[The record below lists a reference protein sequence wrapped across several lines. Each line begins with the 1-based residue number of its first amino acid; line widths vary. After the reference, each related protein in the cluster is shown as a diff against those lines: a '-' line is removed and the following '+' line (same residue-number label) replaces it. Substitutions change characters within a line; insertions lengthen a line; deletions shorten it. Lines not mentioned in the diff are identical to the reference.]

1 MEQATTPVAGSL
13 GEPDLFPFTVTDT
26 MEITSVLV
34 GLCKHRI
41 RASVYFNAQ
50 PGSILTC
57 LLAVQASTR
66 TLVFDVDRDER
77 RNVALVSAEKLAW
90 RTAVDGVKIEF
101 STGQAR
107 LIDFDGGPALE
118 APLPSRMLRLQ
129 RRNAFRAPVPVSRP
143 PICLVDVDGTGK
155 VAFKA
160 RVLDIST
167 LGLSLLIDSNAVQ
180 LTPLLQLARLSLEL
194 PGFGEVQCSAEI
206 RYAIDPGRRHPASL
220 RRCGVQFKNVAAADE
235 VLLQRYVIALDR
247 DRAKNRL
254 TE

>member
-1 MEQATTPVAGSL
+1 MSPGTGTLA
-13 GEPDLFPFTVTDT
+13 EPDLFPFTVTNAR
-26 MEITSVLV
+26 EITSILV

-57 LLAVQASTR
+57 LLAVQPSSN
-66 TLVFDVDRDER
+66 TLVFDIDRDER
-77 RNVALVSAEKLAW
+77 RNAALVSAEKLAW

-107 LIDFDGGPALE
+107 LIDFEGSPALA
-118 APLPSRMLRLQ
+118 APLPARMLRLQ
-129 RRNAFRAPVPVSRP
+129 RRNAYRAPVPVSRP
-143 PICLVDVDGTGK
+143 PICLIDLDGTGK

-167 LGLSLLIDSNAVQ
+167 LGLSVLIDSNQVDP
-180 LTPLLQLARLSLEL
+180 TPLLKLARLSLDL

-206 RYAIDPGRRHPASL
+206 RYAIDPGRRFPSSL
-220 RRCGVQFKNVAAADE
+220 RRCGVQFLNVAAADE

-247 DRAKNRL
+247 DRVKNKL

>member
-1 MEQATTPVAGSL
+1 MTPVSGTL
-13 GEPDLFPFTVTDT
+13 GEPDLFPYTVTDS
-26 MEITSVLV
+26 MEITSILV

-57 LLAVQASTR
+57 LLAVQPSSH

-77 RNVALVSAEKLAW
+77 RNAALASAEKLAW
-90 RTAVDGVKIEF
+90 RTAIDGVKIEF
-101 STGQAR
+101 GTGRAR
-107 LIDFDGGPALE
+107 LIDFEGSPALE
-118 APLPSRMLRLQ
+118 APLPTRMVRLQ
-129 RRNAFRAPVPVSRP
+129 RRNAYRAAVPVSRP
-143 PICLVDVDGTGK
+143 PICLIDVDGTGK

-167 LGLSLLIDSNAVQ
+167 LGLSLLIDSNQVQ
-180 LTPLLQLARLSLEL
+180 PSPLLKLARLSLDL
-194 PGFGEVQCSAEI
+194 PGYGEVQCSAEI
-206 RYAIDPGRRHPASL
+206 RYAIDPGRRFPSNM

-247 DRAKNRL
+247 DRVKNRL
-254 TE
+254 TD